1 VGTNQLKFIKVK
13 AYISKPMNLEIKI
26 NEDIKQA
33 MLSKDKRKLNA
44 LRAIKAAL
52 LLEKTGKDVSSGI
65 IPESVELKLLQKL
78 VKQRRESAAIYLDK
92 QRNELAEEEIYQA
105 EIIEKYLPEQM
116 NDDEVRAMLKSI
128 IAETG
133 ASSIKDM
140 GKVMGLATKK
150 AAGKADN
157 QLISKIVKELLG

>member
-1 VGTNQLKFIKVK
+1 
-13 AYISKPMNLEIKI
+13 MNLEIKI

-33 MLSKDKRKLNA
+33 MLAKDMRKLAA

-52 LLEKTGKDVSSGI
+52 LLEKTGKDVSSGE

-78 VKQRRESAAIYLDK
+78 VKQRRESAAIYSEKGRTDM
-92 QRNELAEEEIYQA
+92 AEEEIYQA
-105 EIIEKYLPEQM
+105 DIIENYLPKQM
-116 NDDEVRAMLKSI
+116 GEVEVVALVKEI

-140 GKVMGLATKK
+140 GRVMGAASKK

-157 QLISKIVKELLG
+157 QFISRIVKELLA